1 MEIQELYS
9 VGYDS
14 LSDSI
19 KEGKV
24 KEDVKQAFLVYLF
37 FINGNSKKHSQ
48 LKKTVA
54 NNMQKEMAWSSY
66 AILCLI
72 RKSATHGKPAIPAKN
87 DRQDPRGKL
96 GNYDTH

>member
-1 MEIQELYS
+1 MLHATANSRQGLMWQSILVTLSTILFSLGMEIQELYS

-54 NNMQKEMAWSSY
+54 NNMQKEMA
-66 AILCLI
+66 
-72 RKSATHGKPAIPAKN
+72 
-87 DRQDPRGKL
+87 
-96 GNYDTH
+96 